1 MSSSMLHAL
10 YTKALREASTELGK
24 QKMENAAV
32 EEVMTETGLM

>member
-24 QKMENAAV
+24 KNMENNAV
-32 EEVMTETGLM
+32 EEVASEIGLA